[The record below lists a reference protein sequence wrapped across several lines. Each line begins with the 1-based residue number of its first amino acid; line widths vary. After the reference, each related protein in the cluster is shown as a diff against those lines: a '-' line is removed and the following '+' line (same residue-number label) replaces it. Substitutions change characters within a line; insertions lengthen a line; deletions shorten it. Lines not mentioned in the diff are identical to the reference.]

1 MRDEII
7 QMTLPVLR
15 LRPHANF
22 SAHILGRRDILSVS
36 MISSPGPNS
45 GFSNT
50 DRAEEFMALFAAHH
64 RRLFR
69 YTLALLP
76 RLHAA
81 EDVLQ
86 ETNLVLWRRFSEFR
100 PGTDFYAWAAR
111 IAFLQV
117 LKYRKSTRHQSF
129 ALDDGLLATLAARS
143 VETTDHFD
151 TAREALQ
158 KCLSKLRAEDRELIM
173 RRYMLG
179 DSGKKVAAE
188 VGRPQNS
195 VYKSL
200 SRIRQGLLQC
210 IQRAMARTALP
221 RGGPA

>member
-1 MRDEII
+1 
-7 QMTLPVLR
+7 
-15 LRPHANF
+15 
-22 SAHILGRRDILSVS
+22 
-36 MISSPGPNS
+36 MISAPSGNS
-45 GFSNT
+45 RFPEN

-100 PGTDFYAWAAR
+100 PGSDFYAWAAR

-117 LKYRKSTRHQSF
+117 LKYRKSTRRQSF

-143 VETTDHFD
+143 VETSDYFD

-158 KCLSKLRAEDRELIM
+158 KCLGKLRAEDRELIL

-179 DSGKKVAAE
+179 DSGKKVAE
-188 VGRPQNS
+188 ELGRPQNS
-195 VYKSL
+195 IYKSL
-200 SRIRQGLLQC
+200 RRIRQGLLSC
-210 IQRAMARTALP
+210 IQRTMGQTVM
-221 RGGPA
+221 GGRA

>member
-1 MRDEII
+1 
-7 QMTLPVLR
+7 
-15 LRPHANF
+15 
-22 SAHILGRRDILSVS
+22 
-36 MISSPGPNS
+36 
-45 GFSNT
+45 
-50 DRAEEFMALFAAHH
+50 MALFAAHH

-100 PGTDFYAWAAR
+100 PGSDFYAWAAR

-117 LKYRKSTRHQSF
+117 LKYRKSTRRQSF

-143 VETTDHFD
+143 VETSDYFD

-158 KCLSKLRAEDRELIM
+158 KCLGKLRAEDRELIL

-179 DSGKKVAAE
+179 DSGKKVAE
-188 VGRPQNS
+188 ELGRPQNS
-195 VYKSL
+195 IYKSL
-200 SRIRQGLLQC
+200 RRIRQGLLSC
-210 IQRAMARTALP
+210 IQRTMGQTVM
-221 RGGPA
+221 GGRA